1 MKLKASKDIQFEIR
15 VEGPLSH
22 MESISLKAG
31 EVKEFSTQTGKATE
45 DQNCALFLALGNSG
59 SGYEL
64 WIDEIEFTAM
74 EQAADGGDAII
85 KQLSDF
91 PDKESLRDWIL
102 KDLIRMGKYVETGKK
117 YSTNF
122 SEKNL
127 LFPIPTSVI
136 IENSH
141 IEQNPHY

>member
-1 MKLKASKDIQFEIR
+1 MTRD
-15 VEGPLSH
+15 GPVSYTHLDVY
-22 MESISLKAG
+22 KR
-31 EVKEFSTQTGKATE
+31 Q
-45 DQNCALFLALGNSG
+45 
-59 SGYEL
+59 
-64 WIDEIEFTAM
+64 
-74 EQAADGGDAII
+74 
-85 KQLSDF
+85 
-91 PDKESLRDWIL
+91 DWIL
-102 KDLIRMGKYVETGKK
+102 KERGWEFWYEGKRREDLIRMGKYVETGKK

>member
-1 MKLKASKDIQFEIR
+1 
-15 VEGPLSH
+15 
-22 MESISLKAG
+22 
-31 EVKEFSTQTGKATE
+31 
-45 DQNCALFLALGNSG
+45 
-59 SGYEL
+59 
-64 WIDEIEFTAM
+64 M

-102 KDLIRMGKYVETGKK
+102 KERGWEFWYEGKRREDLIRMGKYVETGK
-117 YSTNF
+117 
-122 SEKNL
+122 KNL

>member
-1 MKLKASKDIQFEIR
+1 
-15 VEGPLSH
+15 
-22 MESISLKAG
+22 
-31 EVKEFSTQTGKATE
+31 
-45 DQNCALFLALGNSG
+45 
-59 SGYEL
+59 
-64 WIDEIEFTAM
+64 
-74 EQAADGGDAII
+74 
-85 KQLSDF
+85 
-91 PDKESLRDWIL
+91 
-102 KDLIRMGKYVETGKK
+102 MGKYVETGKK